1 MTADPQALRL
11 IRVVQE
17 LSMAKDVE
25 RVAEIVRSAARELTG
40 ADGATFV
47 LRDGQQCFYRDEDAI
62 SPLWKGQRF
71 PMSAC
76 ISGWVMLNRRAT
88 TIPDIYTDP
97 RVPHEAYRPT
107 FVKSLVMVPIRTLE
121 PIGAIGTYWATPHEA
136 GEKQVELLQALADS
150 TSIALENVRVYAE
163 LEHRI
168 EERTSQL
175 VEINQRLQAE
185 MRERER
191 MAAEVRQL
199 SLTDELTGLRN
210 RRGFLLLA
218 ERELESARRRGGRC
232 LLLYAD
238 LDYLKQAND
247 LFGHAAGDSMLIDA
261 AHLLR
266 SLFRSTDVVARLGGD
281 EFVVLASDYTSSEE
295 VLLRLHRAL
304 DNFRQ
309 TSGRPLSLSVGIA
322 ESSLRGAEGLDALL
336 QQADTA
342 MYANKC
348 ARRRPQA
355 LSHG

>member
-17 LSMAKDVE
+17 LSMARDVD
-25 RVAEIVRSAARELTG
+25 RVAEIVRRAARELTG

-71 PMSAC
+71 PMSLC
-76 ISGWVMLNRRAT
+76 ISGWAMLNRQAT
-88 TIPDIYTDP
+88 VIPDIYLDP
-97 RVPHEAYRPT
+97 RIPHEAYRPT
-107 FVKSLVMVPIRTLE
+107 FVKSLVMVPIRTLD
-121 PIGAIGTYWATPHEA
+121 PIGAIGNYWASPHVATAE
-136 GEKQVELLQALADS
+136 QVELLQALADA
-150 TSIALENVRVYAE
+150 TSIALENVQVYAE
-163 LEHRI
+163 LERRV
-168 EERTSQL
+168 EERTGQL
-175 VEINQRLQAE
+175 VEVNHRLQAE
-185 MRERER
+185 VRERER

-247 LFGHAAGDSMLIDA
+247 RFGHAAGDAMLIDA
-261 AHLLR
+261 AQLLR

-295 VLLRLHRAL
+295 VLLLLHHAL
-304 DNFRQ
+304 QGFRRK
-309 TSGRPLSLSVGIA
+309 TGRPLSLSVGVA
-322 ESSLRGAEGLDALL
+322 ETSLRGGSDLDGLL

-342 MYANKC
+342 KYANKC
-348 ARRRPQA
+348 ARRARQVVNQ
-355 LSHG
+355 

>member
-17 LSMAKDVE
+17 LSMARDVD
-25 RVAEIVRSAARELTG
+25 RVAEIVRHAARELTG

-71 PMSAC
+71 PMSLC
-76 ISGWVMLNRRAT
+76 ISGWAMLNRQAT
-88 TIPDIYTDP
+88 VIPDIYLDP
-97 RVPHEAYRPT
+97 RIPHEAYRPT
-107 FVKSLVMVPIRTLE
+107 FVKSLVMVPIRTLD
-121 PIGAIGTYWATPHEA
+121 PIGAIGNYWASPHTATAE
-136 GEKQVELLQALADS
+136 QVELLQALADS
-150 TSIALENVRVYAE
+150 TSIALENVQVYSE
-163 LEHRI
+163 LERRV
-168 EERTSQL
+168 EERTGQL
-175 VEINQRLQAE
+175 VEVNHRLQAE
-185 MRERER
+185 VRERER

-247 LFGHAAGDSMLIDA
+247 RFGHAAGDAMLIDA
-261 AHLLR
+261 AQLLR

-295 VLLRLHRAL
+295 VLLRLHHAL
-304 DNFRQ
+304 EAFRRS
-309 TSGRPLSLSVGIA
+309 TGRPLSLSVGLA
-322 ESSLRGAEGLDALL
+322 ESSLRGNSDLDALL

-348 ARRRPQA
+348 ARRRPLAVNQ
-355 LSHG
+355 

>member
-17 LSMAKDVE
+17 LSMARDVD
-25 RVAEIVRSAARELTG
+25 RVAEIVRHAARELTG

-47 LRDGQQCFYRDEDAI
+47 LRDGNQCFYRDEDAI

-71 PMSAC
+71 PMGLC
-76 ISGWVMLNRRAT
+76 VSGWVMLNRQAT
-88 TIPDIYTDP
+88 VIPDIYLDS
-97 RVPHEAYRPT
+97 RIPHEAYRPT
-107 FVKSLVMVPIRTLE
+107 FVISLVMVPIRTLG
-121 PIGAIGTYWATPHEA
+121 PIGAIGNYWASPHTATAE
-136 GEKQVELLQALADS
+136 QVELLQALADS
-150 TSIALENVRVYAE
+150 TSIALENVQVYAE
-163 LEHRI
+163 LERRV
-168 EERTSQL
+168 EERTGQL
-175 VEINQRLQAE
+175 VEVNHRLRAE
-185 MRERER
+185 VRERER

-247 LFGHAAGDSMLIDA
+247 RFGHAAGDAMIIDA
-261 AHLLR
+261 AQLLR

-295 VLLRLHRAL
+295 VLLRLHHAL
-304 DNFRQ
+304 QGFQRN
-309 TSGRPLSLSVGIA
+309 TGRLLSLSVGIA
-322 ESSLRGAEGLDALL
+322 ESSLRGGSDLDDLL
-336 QQADTA
+336 KQADTA

-348 ARRRPQA
+348 ARRTRQA
-355 LSHG
+355 VNQ

>member
-17 LSMAKDVE
+17 LSMARDVD
-25 RVAEIVRSAARELTG
+25 RVAEIVRGAARELTG

-71 PMSAC
+71 PMSLC
-76 ISGWVMLNRRAT
+76 ISGWAMLNRQAT
-88 TIPDIYTDP
+88 VIPDIYLDP
-97 RVPHEAYRPT
+97 RIPHEAYRPT
-107 FVKSLVMVPIRTLE
+107 FVKSLVMVPIRTLD
-121 PIGAIGTYWATPHEA
+121 PIGAIGNYWASPHTATAE
-136 GEKQVELLQALADS
+136 QVELLQALADS
-150 TSIALENVRVYAE
+150 TSIALENVQVYAE
-163 LEHRI
+163 LERRVK
-168 EERTSQL
+168 ERTGQL
-175 VEINQRLQAE
+175 VEVNHRLQAE
-185 MRERER
+185 VRERER
-191 MAAEVRQL
+191 IAAEVRQL

-247 LFGHAAGDSMLIDA
+247 RFGHAAGDAMIVDA
-261 AHLLR
+261 AQLLR

-304 DNFRQ
+304 EAFRRN
-309 TSGRPLSLSVGIA
+309 TGRPLSLSVGLA
-322 ESSLRGAEGLDALL
+322 ESSVRGNSDLDALL

-342 MYANKC
+342 MYASKC
-348 ARRRPQA
+348 ARRRPLAVNQ
-355 LSHG
+355 

>member
-17 LSMAKDVE
+17 LSMAKDVD

-71 PMSAC
+71 PLSAC
-76 ISGWVMLNRRAT
+76 ISGWAMLNRRST
-88 TIPDIYTDP
+88 VIPDIYADS
-97 RVPHEAYRPT
+97 RIPHAAYRPT

-136 GEKQVELLQALADS
+136 SEQQVMLLQALADS
-150 TSIALENVRVYAE
+150 TSIAMENVQVYAE
-163 LEHRI
+163 LERRVAD
-168 EERTSQL
+168 RTLQL
-175 VEINQRLQAE
+175 VEVNQRLQAE

-199 SLTDELTGLRN
+199 SLTDELTGLSN

-247 LFGHAAGDSMLIDA
+247 RFGHAAGDAMLIDA
-261 AHLLR
+261 AQLLR

-304 DNFRQ
+304 DTFRR
-309 TSGRPLSLSVGIA
+309 TTGRPLSLSVGLA
-322 ESSLRGAEGLDALL
+322 ESGLRGGSGLDTLL
-336 QQADTA
+336 QQADSA

-348 ARRRPQA
+348 TRHERQQVVNQ
-355 LSHG
+355 

>member
-17 LSMAKDVE
+17 LSMARDVD
-25 RVAEIVRSAARELTG
+25 RVAEIVRRAARELTG

-71 PMSAC
+71 PMSLC
-76 ISGWVMLNRRAT
+76 ISGWAMLNRQAT
-88 TIPDIYTDP
+88 VIPDIYLDP
-97 RVPHEAYRPT
+97 RIPHEAYRPT
-107 FVKSLVMVPIRTLE
+107 FVKSLVMVPIRTLD
-121 PIGAIGTYWATPHEA
+121 PIGAIGNYWASPHTATAE
-136 GEKQVELLQALADS
+136 QVELLQALADS
-150 TSIALENVRVYAE
+150 TSIALENVQVYAE
-163 LEHRI
+163 LERRVK
-168 EERTSQL
+168 ERTGQL
-175 VEINQRLQAE
+175 VEVNHRLQAE
-185 MRERER
+185 VRERER

-247 LFGHAAGDSMLIDA
+247 RFGHAAGDAMIVDA
-261 AHLLR
+261 AQLLR
-266 SLFRSTDVVARLGGD
+266 SLFRSTDLVARLGGD

-304 DNFRQ
+304 EAFRRN
-309 TSGRPLSLSVGIA
+309 TGRPLSLSVGLA
-322 ESSLRGAEGLDALL
+322 ESSVRGNSDLDALL

-342 MYANKC
+342 MYASKC
-348 ARRRPQA
+348 ARRRPLAVNQ
-355 LSHG
+355 

>member
-17 LSMAKDVE
+17 LSMARDVD
-25 RVAEIVRSAARELTG
+25 RVAEIVRRAARELTG

-71 PMSAC
+71 PMSLC
-76 ISGWVMLNRRAT
+76 ISGWAMLNRQAT
-88 TIPDIYTDP
+88 VIPDIYLDP
-97 RVPHEAYRPT
+97 RIPHEAYRPT
-107 FVKSLVMVPIRTLE
+107 FVKSLVMVPIRTLD
-121 PIGAIGTYWATPHEA
+121 PIGAIGNYWASPHTATAE
-136 GEKQVELLQALADS
+136 QVELLQALADS
-150 TSIALENVRVYAE
+150 TSIALENVQVYSEMERRVA
-163 LEHRI
+163 
-168 EERTSQL
+168 ERTGQL
-175 VEINQRLQAE
+175 VEVNHRLQAE

-210 RRGFLLLA
+210 RRGFLLFA

-247 LFGHAAGDSMLIDA
+247 RFGHAAGDAMLIDA
-261 AHLLR
+261 AQLLR

-295 VLLRLHRAL
+295 VLLRLHHAL
-304 DNFRQ
+304 ETFRRN
-309 TSGRPLSLSVGIA
+309 TGRPLSLSVGLA
-322 ESSLRGAEGLDALL
+322 ESSLRGSSDLDALL

-348 ARRRPQA
+348 TRRRPQA
-355 LSHG
+355 VNQ

>member
-1 MTADPQALRL
+1 
-11 IRVVQE
+11 
-17 LSMAKDVE
+17 
-25 RVAEIVRSAARELTG
+25 VAEIVRHAARGLTG

-47 LRDGQQCFYRDEDAI
+47 LRDGDRCYYRDEDAI
-62 SPLWKGQRF
+62 EPLWKGQRF

-76 ISGWVMLNRRAT
+76 ISGWAMLNRQAT
-88 TIPDIYTDP
+88 VIPDIYLDP
-97 RVPHEAYRPT
+97 RIPHEAYRPT

-121 PIGAIGTYWATPHEA
+121 PIGAIGNYWASPHTA
-136 GEKQVELLQALADS
+136 SAAQIELLQALADS
-150 TSIALENVRVYAE
+150 TSIAMENIQVYAE
-163 LEHRI
+163 LERRV
-168 EERTSQL
+168 EERTGQL
-175 VEINQRLQAE
+175 VEVNQRLQAE

-218 ERELESARRRGGRC
+218 ERELEAAHRRGGRC

-247 LFGHAAGDSMLIDA
+247 RFGHAAGDAMLIDA
-261 AHLLR
+261 AQLLR

-304 DNFRQ
+304 DSFRRS
-309 TSGRPLSLSVGIA
+309 SGRPLSLSVGIA
-322 ESSLRGAEGLDALL
+322 ESALRGATNLNALL
-336 QQADTA
+336 QQADSA

-348 ARRRPQA
+348 ARRTPQA
-355 LSHG
+355 VNQ